1 MSIREFASELETLIR
16 ARYSIIYILSWEEER
31 VLKII
36 SELAVKLNKKV
47 YTWSYTRGLNP
58 LAKSERSAGKI
69 SESSRDPLQALTDV
83 VDFVDPAIF
92 VFNDIHHYMRD
103 SGVNRK
109 IRELDG
115 YLKSSYKSLIILS
128 PVMNIPP
135 ELQKSV
141 TVLDFP
147 LPDVSELNDVLQNM
161 IRELQAG
168 SEVKIN
174 LKPGEKEM
182 ILKAALGLT
191 LSEAENVLA
200 KTVIQTKE
208 LSADSI
214 SVILSEKEQIV
225 KKSGVLEYY
234 AAEDQMNDI
243 GGLENLKAWLRKR
256 ALAFTDEARDFGLPS
271 PRGALLI
278 GVQGC
283 GKSLCAKAVSQ
294 LWKMPLLRFDVGRV
308 FSSLVGSSESNIR
321 QAITIAESVAPSI
334 LWVDEIEKAFSGIQ
348 SSGFSDAGTTA
359 RVLGTFIT
367 WLQEKKSPV
376 FVIATANRIDLL
388 PPELLRKGR
397 LDEIFFVDLPG
408 ARERK
413 EIFEIHLRKRKKIS
427 AIFDFQAL
435 AVATDGFSGSEIEQV
450 VISAMFDAFE
460 AGTELTTA
468 LLIKNARDTV
478 PLSVTMS
485 SQIDA
490 LRKWAG
496 SRARPA
502 S

>member
-1 MSIREFASELETLIR
+1 
-16 ARYSIIYILSWEEER
+16 
-31 VLKII
+31 
-36 SELAVKLNKKV
+36 
-47 YTWSYTRGLNP
+47 
-58 LAKSERSAGKI
+58 
-69 SESSRDPLQALTDV
+69 
-83 VDFVDPAIF
+83 
-92 VFNDIHHYMRD
+92 
-103 SGVNRK
+103 
-109 IRELDG
+109 
-115 YLKSSYKSLIILS
+115 
-128 PVMNIPP
+128 